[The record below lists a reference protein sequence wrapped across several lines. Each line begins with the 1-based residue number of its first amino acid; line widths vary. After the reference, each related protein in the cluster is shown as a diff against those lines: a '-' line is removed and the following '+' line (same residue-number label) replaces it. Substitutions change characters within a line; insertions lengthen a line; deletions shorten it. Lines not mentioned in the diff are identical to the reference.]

1 MKTCQNCK
9 QENLDNAICCS
20 ACGMEFPQS
29 VSASKTS
36 LRKKVDPLALTSF
49 ILSIWSI
56 PGVIIAS
63 TVTLLYENL
72 ANQFDVSF
80 SNWAILKTIFFDPA
94 IFAAIALG
102 ILSLVYFRRGNF
114 SHTGKGLAIAG
125 ISIAGLVL
133 IVVLVFLLYP
143 LIL

>member
-80 SNWAILKTIFFDPA
+80 SN
-94 IFAAIALG
+94 
-102 ILSLVYFRRGNF
+102 
-114 SHTGKGLAIAG
+114 
-125 ISIAGLVL
+125 
-133 IVVLVFLLYP
+133 
-143 LIL
+143 